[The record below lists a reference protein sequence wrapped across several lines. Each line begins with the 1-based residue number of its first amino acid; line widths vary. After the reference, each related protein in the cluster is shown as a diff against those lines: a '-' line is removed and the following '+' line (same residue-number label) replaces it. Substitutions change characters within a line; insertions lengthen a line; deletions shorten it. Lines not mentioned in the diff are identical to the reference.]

1 MKPSSSLSFHLLLL
15 LLLLPQLLVAVDAGG
30 PQKKA
35 PYDDGDQLGKHYY
48 ARSCPS
54 FEAIVG
60 SKIAHWHSVDPTLSP
75 GLIRLHFHDCAV
87 RGCDA
92 SILLDNPGGERRSP
106 VSATLRGFHVI
117 DDIKAEIERRCP
129 KTVSCADILV
139 AAARDATLMVVT
151 QTTTPS
157 SSFAIYIEVA
167 VQVGGPYWGN
177 VYGRRDGRVS
187 IAQEAEALPEGRESI
202 THLIDFFESLGLD
215 ILDLVVLSGAH
226 TVGRAT
232 CQSIEYRLYNYTGVP
247 SESDP
252 SINPRYLNY
261 LKRKCRRRSA
271 YVDLDATTPTKF
283 DNAYYRNLN
292 NRMGLLSSDQLLRS
306 DSRTG
311 PLVEAL
317 SSQPMVFV
325 HQFARSMKNLAD
337 TMVLEGDEGEI
348 RTNCNFV
355 NEY

>member
-106 VSATLRGFHVI
+106 
-117 DDIKAEIERRCP
+117 
-129 KTVSCADILV
+129 
-139 AAARDATLMVVT
+139 
-151 QTTTPS
+151 
-157 SSFAIYIEVA
+157 
-167 VQVGGPYWGN
+167 VGGPYWGN

>member
-1 MKPSSSLSFHLLLL
+1 MKPSSSLFFHLLLL
-15 LLLLPQLLVAVDAGG
+15 LLLPQFLMAVGAGG
-30 PQKKA
+30 PRQKA
-35 PYDDGDQLGKHYY
+35 PDDDGDQLDKHYY

-75 GLIRLHFHDCAV
+75 GLIRLLFHDCAV
-87 RGCDA
+87 GGCDA

-139 AAARDATLMVVT
+139 AAARDATLMV
-151 QTTTPS
+151 
-157 SSFAIYIEVA
+157 
-167 VQVGGPYWGN
+167 GGPYWGN

-187 IAQEAEALPEGRESI
+187 IARQAEAIPRGRESI

-232 CQSIEYRLYNYTGVP
+232 CQSIQYRLYNYTGAR
-247 SESDP
+247 SKSDP

-261 LKRKCRRRSA
+261 LKRKCRWPSA
-271 YVDLDATTPTKF
+271 YVDLDAATPTKF
-283 DNAYYRNLN
+283 DNAYYRNLD
-292 NRMGLLSSDQLLRS
+292 NRMGLLSTDQLLHS

-311 PLVEAL
+311 PLVAAL
-317 SSQPMVFV
+317 SSQPMVFA

-355 NEY
+355 NKY